1 MKKKNEFLQNFVTY
15 AVKNLIDKIKI
26 LIKSEIIAITPG
38 NIEVLLI
45 YYVI

>member
-15 AVKNLIDKIKI
+15 AVKSLIEKIKI
-26 LIKSEIIAITPG
+26 LLKSEIIAMTPE